1 MSSRISSSPSS
12 GSAHRDPVE
21 EAIRQRPVQV
31 HTRRADHS
39 GHEGLGITP
48 HCPDRHRLLP
58 TDRRDDISL
67 DVDRYEDPM
76 AARKDWVP
84 GLVGL
89 EIDIGEGETSEA
101 TPEHR
106 RRDDLVGEQAHGLPP
121 NLKVVLTCSW

>member
-1 MSSRISSSPSS
+1 M
-12 GSAHRDPVE
+12 
-21 EAIRQRPVQV
+21 QV

-39 GHEGLGITP
+39 GHEGLVSTA
-48 HCPDRHRLLP
+48 HRPDRHRLLP

-101 TPEHR
+101 TPT
-106 RRDDLVGEQAHGLPP
+106 LNPAPSAQLAAQASRFGR
-121 NLKVVLTCSW
+121 